1 MFCVKWEKLGTIFIC
16 GFIYRKNLWK
26 YIYKSNN
33 SLYLWEMH
41 GNLKEGNRN
50 ETYLFNKLVSF
61 LIMLVYYIYKEIK
74 LKENIIK

>member
-1 MFCVKWEKLGTIFIC
+1 MFCVKWEKLGAIFIC

-26 YIYKSNN
+26 YIDKSNN

-74 LKENIIK
+74 LKENIVK